1 MTPLAELLQ
10 RRDSASSGELLLQIK
25 EGLAHHSAGSGA
37 GAATHQLLLDYFKL
51 DARASE
57 SSFAAA
63 FKKYPTTAE
72 ALRELAQ
79 AQGLTQLC
87 ALLQS
92 VLERQA
98 RPTGAFKAGLQTQA
112 NALQGKPDKAGVL
125 AGLKGFASVAFAS
138 ADSEADMELS
148 LAWGALEEGLL
159 DQLALHADV
168 INFQWGPTELKKR
181 EQAQGVRTALAGQSA
196 VQLLQSFFADASP
209 QVLAQPSE
217 WDMEK
222 EGAPT
227 AVVPIPVQHLNL
239 AEPLPA
245 GWAAQLTQAP
255 AAAQLLAVYQQ
266 VNGVALFCTDPTDVW
281 SAGFVFLP
289 ASMWDEAQAEVLQWL
304 SSVDYQDDP
313 DALPAWVRSAIP
325 FGKIP
330 GDASYWILPVDGP
343 HAGQVLLS
351 NDDVTAD
358 TSRYA
363 CFDDFV
369 ASLRLTPEQ
378 VLGSGGY
385 VSYPGPGDTYLL
397 YPVGYRGTF
406 RATEL

>member
-1 MTPLAELLQ
+1 MTPLTELLQ
-10 RRDSASSGELLLQIK
+10 RRDSVSAGELLLQVK
-25 EGLAHHSAGSGA
+25 EGLAPGLAGSGA

-63 FKKYPTTAE
+63 FKRYPATAE
-72 ALRELAQ
+72 ALRQLAQ
-79 AQGLTQLC
+79 AQGLTQMC
-87 ALLQS
+87 ALMQS

-125 AGLKGFASVAFAS
+125 AALKGFASVAFAS

-148 LAWGALEEGLL
+148 LAWGALEECLL

-168 INFQWGPTELKKR
+168 INFQWGPTERKKR
-181 EQAQGVRTALAGQSA
+181 QQAQGVQTALASHSA
-196 VQLLQSFFADASP
+196 VQLLQAFFADASP

-227 AVVPIPVQHLNL
+227 AVVPITVQHLNL

-245 GWAAQLTQAP
+245 GWAAQLAQAP

-266 VNGVALFCTDPTDVW
+266 VNGAALFCTDPTDAW
-281 SAGFVFLP
+281 SAGFFFLP
-289 ASMWDEAQAEVLQWL
+289 ASMWDEARAEVLQWL

-313 DALPAWVRSAIP
+313 EALPAWVRSIIP

-358 TSRYA
+358 TSRHA
-363 CFDDFV
+363 SFDDFV
-369 ASLRLTPEQ
+369 ATLRLTPEQ

-385 VSYPGPGDTYLL
+385 VSYPGAGDAHLL
-397 YPVGYRGTF
+397 YPVGYRGTVSISK
-406 RATEL
+406 L

>member
-1 MTPLAELLQ
+1 MTPLTELLQ
-10 RRDSASSGELLLQIK
+10 RRDSVSAGELLLQVK
-25 EGLAHHSAGSGA
+25 EGLAPGLAGSGA

-63 FKKYPTTAE
+63 FKRYPATAE
-72 ALRELAQ
+72 ALRQLAQ
-79 AQGLTQLC
+79 AQGLTQMC
-87 ALLQS
+87 ALMQS

-125 AGLKGFASVAFAS
+125 AALKGFASVAFAS

-148 LAWGALEEGLL
+148 LAWGALEECLL

-168 INFQWGPTELKKR
+168 INFQWGPTERKKR
-181 EQAQGVRTALAGQSA
+181 QQAQGVQTALASHSA
-196 VQLLQSFFADASP
+196 VQLLQAFFADASP

-217 WDMEK
+217 WDMAH

-227 AVVPIPVQHLNL
+227 AVVPVTVQHLNL

-245 GWAAQLTQAP
+245 GWAAQLAQAP

-266 VNGVALFCTDPTDVW
+266 VNGAALFCTDPTDAW
-281 SAGFVFLP
+281 SAGFFFLP

-313 DALPAWVRSAIP
+313 EALPAWVRSAIP

-351 NDDVTAD
+351 NEDVTAD
-358 TSRYA
+358 TSRHV

-369 ASLRLTPEQ
+369 ATLRLTPEQ

-385 VSYPGPGDTYLL
+385 VSYRGLGDAHLL
-397 YPVGYRGTF
+397 YPVGYRV
-406 RATEL
+406 RVTEL